1 MKCVDNDT
9 VRAIIEIVLNVY
21 KGDVQLSTDDVE
33 VFKKYKHVFRVLT
46 SVRHSLSIKR
56 KILSDNS
63 NLVSRVIR
71 AFNKSLK

>member
-21 KGDVQLSTDDVE
+21 KGDIHLSTEDVE
-33 VFKKYKHVFRVLT
+33 VFKKYTHMFRTLT
-46 SVRHSLSIKR
+46 SVRHSLPSKR

-63 NLVSRVIR
+63 HLVSRVIR
-71 AFNKSLK
+71 VFNKSLK